1 MYDLADVLESYMI
14 AEEGLYDSIKRASMN
29 GRGIIAL
36 ISKAIIWV
44 IEKFKNVRRT
54 FNIIEKSLR
63 DDAVSRGTGSKNPFI
78 KKAENDLRSAHKML
92 LVCIE
97 TATTEWKKVING
109 VQQSTKFLK
118 TKLLQ
123 ELVKNGVDKIQNNVF
138 MFQNKFEPCSK
149 LDSGVI
155 SEENANGFI
164 KEIQDGNRKID
175 ELVKSLETAHN
186 VIRVN
191 LKTGSGVDK
200 IVSPMI
206 QPCKEIITGCNEMI
220 QVYKRV
226 TVHAKPNS
234 VESEENKSHI
244 NGRYKVAKSNAV
256 SYYHGRKMT
265 DGGDDHE

>member
-1 MYDLADVLESYMI
+1 MYDIADVLESYVI
-14 AEEGLYDSIKRASMN
+14 VEEGLYDSIKRASMN

-44 IEKFKNVRRT
+44 IEKFKNVKRT
-54 FNIIEKSLR
+54 FSIVEKSLR
-63 DDAVSRGTGSKNPFI
+63 DDAISRGSGSKNPFI
-78 KKAENDLRSAHKML
+78 RKAENDLKAAHKML

-97 TATTEWKKVING
+97 TATTEWKKITNG

-123 ELVKNGVDKIQNNVF
+123 ELVKNGVDKVQNNVF

-155 SEENANGFI
+155 SEDNANIFI

-186 VIRVN
+186 VIKVN

-226 TVHAKPNS
+226 TVHTNPNS
-234 VESEENKSHI
+234 AESEENEPRT
-244 NGRYKVAKSNAV
+244 NGKYKVARSNAI
-256 SYYHGRKMT
+256 SYYHGRKT
-265 DGGDDHE
+265 ADGGDDHE